1 MRQII
6 ATKLYSPPI
15 HSNLLFRPD
24 LMHKLETGLGMGR
37 RLTLVSAPTGYGKT
51 TLVAS
56 WLNDKS
62 RRSTWLSLDS
72 EDNNPSRFLY
82 YLVSALEQVC
92 KFISPLTKTLLEDS
106 HYAPSRAIVTAISN
120 DIGADLVYAQQIA
133 GYGMKH
139 DILIAISTCVDRN
152 ICFWQN

>member
-1 MRQII
+1 
-6 ATKLYSPPI
+6 
-15 HSNLLFRPD
+15 
-24 LMHKLETGLGMGR
+24 MGR
-37 RLTLVSAPTGYGKT
+37 QLTLVSAPTGYGKT

-56 WLNDKS
+56 WLNNKNH
-62 RRSTWLSLDS
+62 RSTWLSLDS

-120 DIGADLVYAQQIA
+120 DIATLAEPLILMLDDYHAIYELGPKVGKLSPAATWLKFSNERLAIKSVIRYLFYLVFQ
-133 GYGMKH
+133 
-139 DILIAISTCVDRN
+139 LE
-152 ICFWQN
+152 